1 MVKSSLS
8 FTRARRPIVG
18 VMGSHVE
25 GHPERSRPLGQWIA
39 SQGYHL
45 LTGAGEGVMSA
56 VSQAFAE
63 VDGRVGCVIG
73 IVPTGATATAESLRT
88 PLAGYCNAW
97 VDIPVITHLGGGD
110 VSGDEPMSRN
120 HINILTSS
128 VVVLLPGGVGTAGE
142 ARLAVRYDTPAV
154 AFLNSRDEIP
164 SLPTEVAVSSD
175 FDAVTDFIEQCLATS
190 VQ

>member
-1 MVKSSLS
+1 MVRSPLSL
-8 FTRARRPIVG
+8 TKARRPIVG

-25 GHPERSRPLGQWIA
+25 GHPERSRPLGRWIA

-45 LTGAGEGVMSA
+45 LTGAGEGVMRA
-56 VSQAFAE
+56 VSQAFAQ
-63 VDGRVGCVIG
+63 VDGRLGCVIG
-73 IVPTGATATAESLRT
+73 IVPTGSTVTAESIRA
-88 PLAGYCNAW
+88 PLSGYFNEW
-97 VDIPVITHLGGGD
+97 VDIPVITHLGVGD

-142 ARLAVRYDTPAV
+142 ARLAVRYGTPAV

-164 SLPTEVAVSSD
+164 SLPTEVTVSSD
-175 FDAVTDFIEQCLATS
+175 FDAVADFIEQCLAIA

>member
-1 MVKSSLS
+1 MVRSPLSL
-8 FTRARRPIVG
+8 TKARRPIVG

-25 GHPERSRPLGQWIA
+25 GHPERSRPLGRWIA

-45 LTGAGEGVMSA
+45 LAGAGEGVVSA
-56 VSQAFAE
+56 VSQAFAQ
-63 VDGRVGCVIG
+63 VDGRLGCVIG
-73 IVPTGATATAESLRT
+73 IVPTGSTVTAESIRA
-88 PLAGYCNAW
+88 PLSGYFNEW
-97 VDIPVITHLGGGD
+97 VDIPVITHLGVGD

-142 ARLAVRYDTPAV
+142 ARLAVRYGTPAV

-164 SLPTEVAVSSD
+164 SLPTEVTVSSD
-175 FDAVTDFIEQCLATS
+175 FDAVTDFIEQCLAIA

>member
-1 MVKSSLS
+1 MVRSPLPP
-8 FTRARRPIVG
+8 TRARRPIVG

-56 VSQAFAE
+56 VSQAFAG
-63 VDGRVGCVIG
+63 VDGRLGCVIG
-73 IVPTGATATAESLRT
+73 IVPTGSTATAESLRT
-88 PLAGYCNAW
+88 PLAGYFNAW
-97 VDIPVITHLGGGD
+97 VDIPVITHLGVGD

-142 ARLAVRYDTPAV
+142 ARLAVRYGTPAV
-154 AFLNSRDEIP
+154 AFLKSPDEIP
-164 SLPTEVAVSSD
+164 ALPTEVAVSSD
-175 FDAVTDFIEQCLATS
+175 FDAVTDFIQQCISKSA
-190 VQ
+190 

>member
-1 MVKSSLS
+1 MVRSPLPP
-8 FTRARRPIVG
+8 TRARRPIVG

-25 GHPERSRPLGQWIA
+25 GHPERSRPLGKWIA

-56 VSQAFAE
+56 VSQAFAG
-63 VDGRVGCVIG
+63 VDGRLGCVIG
-73 IVPTGATATAESLRT
+73 IVPTGSTATAASLRT
-88 PLAGYCNAW
+88 PLAGYFNAW
-97 VDIPVITHLGGGD
+97 VDIPVITHLGVGD

-142 ARLAVRYDTPAV
+142 ARLAVRYGTPAV
-154 AFLNSRDEIP
+154 AFLKSPDEIP
-164 SLPTEVAVSSD
+164 ALPTEVAVSSD
-175 FDAVTDFIEQCLATS
+175 FDAVTDFIQQCISKSA
-190 VQ
+190 